1 MQDTFWLNDP
11 TILFNKDSVGQVWP
25 APGMSTNEK
34 LNAITRLVILLTI
47 LGYLVTGNFRV
58 IITGLVTIIA
68 VAILKYLKRDED
80 IKENVKKAAK
90 EGFATLDRETL
101 SRMSFETPTAD
112 NPLMNVLLPQIQD
125 DPNRPAAAPAF
136 NPVVVEDINKK
147 TQEMVVNNF
156 DDKKGIDERLFK
168 DLGDSFQ
175 FDRSMIQFNA
185 TANTTIPNDQ
195 KSFAEFC
202 YGDMISC
209 KDGNELACTQSMP
222 PHWINGTN

>member
-25 APGMSTNEK
+25 APAMSTNEK

-47 LGYLVTGNFRV
+47 LGYPVTGNFRV
-58 IITGLVTIIA
+58 IITGVVTIIA
-68 VAILKYLKRDED
+68 VALLKYLKRDDD
-80 IKENVKKAAK
+80 IKQNIKNAAK

-101 SRMSFETPTAD
+101 AKMRMETPTAD
-112 NPLMNVLLPQIQD
+112 NPMMNVLLPQIQD
-125 DPNRPAAAPAF
+125 NPNRPAAAPAF
-136 NPVVVEDINKK
+136 NPVIVEDINKK

-209 KDGNELACTQSMP
+209 KEGNEIACTQSMP

>member
-25 APGMSTNEK
+25 TRSMSTNEK

-58 IITGLVTIIA
+58 IVTGVVTIVA
-68 VAILKYLKRDED
+68 VAILKYLKKDED
-80 IKENVKKAAK
+80 LKNSISKAAK
-90 EGFATLDRETL
+90 EGFSTLDKSTL
-101 SRMSFETPTAD
+101 DKLRLEKPSSK
-112 NPLMNVLLPQIQD
+112 NPMMNVLLPQIQD
-125 DPNRPAAAPAF
+125 QPNRPPAAPAF
-136 NPVVVEDINKK
+136 NPVVIEDINKK
-147 TQEMVVNNF
+147 TQEMIVNNF
-156 DDKKGIDERLFK
+156 DNKNGIDDRLFK

-185 TANTTIPNDQ
+185 TANTTVPNDQ
-195 KSFAEFC
+195 KSYAEFC

-209 KDGNELACTQSMP
+209 KEGNELACTRSMP
-222 PHWINGTN
+222 PSWING

>member
-25 APGMSTNEK
+25 APAMSTNEK

-58 IITGLVTIIA
+58 IITGVVTIIA
-68 VAILKYLKRDED
+68 VALLKYLKRDDD
-80 IKENVKKAAK
+80 IKQNIKNAAK

-101 SRMSFETPTAD
+101 AKMRMETPTAD
-112 NPLMNVLLPQIQD
+112 NPMMNVLLPQIQD
-125 DPNRPAAAPAF
+125 NPNRPAAAPAF
-136 NPVVVEDINKK
+136 NPVIVEDINKK

-209 KDGNELACTQSMP
+209 KEGNEIACTQSMP

>member
-25 APGMSTNEK
+25 ARDMSANEK

-58 IITGLVTIIA
+58 VVTGVVTIVA
-68 VAILKYLKRDED
+68 VAVLKYLKKDED
-80 IKENVKKAAK
+80 LKDTVKKAAK
-90 EGFATLDRETL
+90 EGFSTLDRETL
-101 SRMSFETPTAD
+101 DKLRFEKPTAE
-112 NPLMNVLLPQIQD
+112 NPMMNVLLPQIQD
-125 DPNRPAAAPAF
+125 EPNRPAASPAF
-136 NPVVVEDINKK
+136 NPVVVDDINKK

-209 KDGNELACTQSMP
+209 KEGNELACSRSMP
-222 PHWINGTN
+222 PNWING

>member
-1 MQDTFWLNDP
+1 MQSTFWLNDP

-25 APGMSTNEK
+25 IRDMSANEK

-47 LGYLVTGNFRV
+47 LGYLVTGNLRV
-58 IITGLVTIIA
+58 IVTGVVTIVA
-68 VAILKYLKRDED
+68 VAVLKYLKKDD
-80 IKENVKKAAK
+80 HLKDTVSKAAK
-90 EGFATLDRETL
+90 EGFSTLDRTTL
-101 SRMSFETPTAD
+101 EKLKLEKPTEK
-112 NPLMNVLLPQIQD
+112 NPMMNVLLPQIQD
-125 DPNRPAAAPAF
+125 EPNRPAAAPAF
-136 NPVVVEDINKK
+136 NPNVIEDINKK

-156 DDKKGIDERLFK
+156 DNKKGIDERLFK

-175 FDRSMIQFNA
+175 FDRSMIQFNS

-209 KDGNELACTQSMP
+209 KEGNELACSRSMP
-222 PHWINGTN
+222 SNWING

>member
-25 APGMSTNEK
+25 ARDMSANEK

-58 IITGLVTIIA
+58 VVTGVVTIVA
-68 VAILKYLKRDED
+68 VAVLKYLKKDVELKD
-80 IKENVKKAAK
+80 NVTKAAK
-90 EGFATLDRETL
+90 EGFSTLDRDTL
-101 SRMSFETPTAD
+101 DKLRFEKPTAE
-112 NPLMNVLLPQIQD
+112 NPLMNVLLTQIHD
-125 DPNRPAAAPAF
+125 EPKRPAAAPAF

-156 DDKKGIDERLFK
+156 DDKKGIDDRLFK

-175 FDRSMIQFNA
+175 FDRSMIQFNS

-209 KDGNELACTQSMP
+209 KEGNELACSKSMP
-222 PHWINGTN
+222 PNWING

>member
-25 APGMSTNEK
+25 ARDMSVNEK
-34 LNAITRLVILLTI
+34 LNSITRLVILLTI

-58 IITGLVTIIA
+58 VITGVVTIIA
-68 VAILKYLKRDED
+68 IAVLKYLKKDE
-80 IKENVKKAAK
+80 EVKDSVQKAAK
-90 EGFATLDRETL
+90 EGFSTLDRDTL
-101 SRMSFETPTAD
+101 ARLRFERPTAQ
-112 NPLMNVLLPQIQD
+112 NPMMNVLLPQIQD
-125 DPNRPAAAPAF
+125 EPNRPAASPAF
-136 NPVVVEDINKK
+136 NPVVIDDINKK
-147 TQEMVVNNF
+147 TQEMVIDSF
-156 DDKKGIDERLFK
+156 DNPKGIDEKLFK

-175 FDRSMIQFNA
+175 FDRSMIQFNS

-209 KDGNELACTQSMP
+209 KEDNALACTQSMP

>member
-11 TILFNKDSVGQVWP
+11 TILFNKDSIGQVWP
-25 APGMSTNEK
+25 GRDMSANEK

-47 LGYLVTGNFRV
+47 LGYLVTGNVRV
-58 IITGLVTIIA
+58 IVTGVVTIVA
-68 VAILKYLKRDED
+68 VAVLKYLKKDED
-80 IKENVKKAAK
+80 LKDTVSKAAK
-90 EGFATLDRETL
+90 EGFSTLDENTL
-101 SRMSFETPTAD
+101 ARLRLEKPTEK
-112 NPLMNVLLPQIQD
+112 NPMMNVLLPQIQD
-125 DPNRPAAAPAF
+125 EPNRPPAAPAF
-136 NPVVVEDINKK
+136 NPIVVEDINKK

-209 KDGNELACTQSMP
+209 KEGNELACSRSMP
-222 PHWINGTN
+222 PNWING

>member
-25 APGMSTNEK
+25 TRDMSANEK

-47 LGYLVTGNFRV
+47 LGYLITGNFRV
-58 IITGLVTIIA
+58 IVTGVVTIVA
-68 VAILKYLKRDED
+68 VAILKYLKKDED
-80 IKENVKKAAK
+80 LKKSINKAAK
-90 EGFATLDRETL
+90 EGFSTLDKSTIEKLRLEK
-101 SRMSFETPTAD
+101 PTNK
-112 NPLMNVLLPQIQD
+112 NPMMNVLLPQIQD
-125 DPNRPAAAPAF
+125 QPNRPPAAPAF

-147 TQEMVVNNF
+147 TQEMIVNNF
-156 DDKKGIDERLFK
+156 DNKNGIDERLFK

-185 TANTTIPNDQ
+185 TANTSIPNDQ
-195 KSFAEFC
+195 KSYAEFC

-209 KDGNELACTQSMP
+209 KEGNEVACNRTMP
-222 PHWINGTN
+222 PSWINGSD

>member
-1 MQDTFWLNDP
+1 MQSTFWLNDP
-11 TILFNKDSVGQVWP
+11 TILFNKNSVGQVWP
-25 APGMSTNEK
+25 IRDMSANEK

-47 LGYLVTGNFRV
+47 LGYLVTGNLRV
-58 IITGLVTIIA
+58 IVTGVVTIVA
-68 VAILKYLKRDED
+68 VAVLKYLKKDD
-80 IKENVKKAAK
+80 DLKDTVSKAAK
-90 EGFATLDRETL
+90 EGFSTLDRNTL
-101 SRMSFETPTAD
+101 EKLRLEKPTEK
-112 NPLMNVLLPQIQD
+112 NPMMNVLLPQIQD
-125 DPNRPAAAPAF
+125 EPNRPAAAPAF
-136 NPVVVEDINKK
+136 NPNVIEDINKK

-175 FDRSMIQFNA
+175 FDRSMIQFNS

-209 KDGNELACTQSMP
+209 KEGNELACSRSMP
-222 PHWINGTN
+222 SNWING

>member
-25 APGMSTNEK
+25 ARDMSANEK

-58 IITGLVTIIA
+58 VVTGVVTIVA
-68 VAILKYLKRDED
+68 VAVLKYLKKDED
-80 IKENVKKAAK
+80 LKDTVKKAAK
-90 EGFATLDRETL
+90 EGFSTLDRETL
-101 SRMSFETPTAD
+101 DKLRFEKPTAE
-112 NPLMNVLLPQIQD
+112 NPMMNVLLPQIQD
-125 DPNRPAAAPAF
+125 EPNRPAASPAF
-136 NPVVVEDINKK
+136 NPVVVDDINKK

-209 KDGNELACTQSMP
+209 KEGNELACSRSMLP
-222 PHWINGTN
+222 NWING

>member
-25 APGMSTNEK
+25 SRDMSVNEK

-58 IITGLVTIIA
+58 IVTGVVTIVA
-68 VAILKYLKRDED
+68 VAILKYLKKDKD
-80 IKENVKKAAK
+80 LKNSISKASK
-90 EGFATLDRETL
+90 EGFSTLDKSTL
-101 SRMSFETPTAD
+101 EKLRLEKPTNK
-112 NPLMNVLLPQIQD
+112 NPMMNVLLPQIQD
-125 DPNRPAAAPAF
+125 QPNRPPAAPAF

-147 TQEMVVNNF
+147 TQEMIVNNF
-156 DDKKGIDERLFK
+156 DNKNGIDERLFK

-185 TANTTIPNDQ
+185 TANTTVPNDQ
-195 KSFAEFC
+195 NSYAEFC

-209 KDGNELACTQSMP
+209 KEGNELACSRSMP
-222 PHWINGTN
+222 PSWING